1 MKSTVHKY
9 DNIIIGSTLE
19 ALIYSYTTN
28 YPVFFAGSRCP
39 KEFEYFEPAMAIFP
53 FEELT
58 TKTIQTNDFIY
69 EVGNSKLPLWENLI
83 FCLSMAGLVPLADNA
98 SSIRFDSDGTIRLI
112 YNNRSITIEAKQVY
126 LFDGLGVS
134 GLGAE
139 KPVGNYK
146 VYDWLFFNSLY
157 PNPYDILKTE
167 YDVASELWFLEPTNA
182 KRFKDGC
189 IISEFPTEKKMH
201 ENLTEY
207 NIKFILKDLF
217 KKYDIKG
224 KANGV
229 HHIDKVTQ
237 RYKQVQYTQ
246 IHREV
251 SPPIYLFEEID
262 NIKVL
267 DYNLEQLKDWLQPN
281 PKVDKIWKNS
291 IITQQE

>member
-1 MKSTVHKY
+1 MKPTVHKY

-19 ALIYSYTTN
+19 ALIYSYITN

-39 KEFEYFEPAMAIFP
+39 KEFEYFEPALAFHFLKSEI
-53 FEELT
+53 
-58 TKTIQTNDFIY
+58 KTIQTNESTY
-69 EVGNSKLPLWENLI
+69 EVGSSKLPLWENLI

-98 SSIRFDSDGTIRLI
+98 SSIRFDSDGTIRII
-112 YNNRSITIEAKQVY
+112 YNNRSITIEAKQIY

-167 YDVASELWFLEPTNA
+167 YDVVSELWFLEPINA

-189 IISEFPTEKKMH
+189 IVSEFSTEKQMH

>member
-19 ALIYSYTTN
+19 ALIYSYITN

-39 KEFEYFEPAMAIFP
+39 KEFEYFEPAMAFQFLKSEI
-53 FEELT
+53 
-58 TKTIQTNDFIY
+58 KTIQTNESTY
-69 EVGNSKLPLWENLI
+69 EVGNSKLPLWENLL
-83 FCLSMAGLVPLADNA
+83 FCLSMAGLVPLADTAN
-98 SSIRFDSDGTIRLI
+98 SIRFDSDGTIRI
-112 YNNRSITIEAKQVY
+112 IHNNRSITIEAKQVH

-134 GLGAE
+134 GLSGE
-139 KPVGNYK
+139 RPIGNYK

-157 PNPYDILKTE
+157 PNHYDMLKTE
-167 YDVASELWFLEPTNA
+167 YDVVSELWFLEPINNV
-182 KRFKDGC
+182 RFKDGC
-189 IISEFPTEKKMH
+189 IVSEFQTEKQMYD
-201 ENLTEY
+201 NLTEY

-217 KKYDIKG
+217 KKYGIKG

-251 SPPIYLFEEID
+251 SPPIYLFEDVD
-262 NIKVL
+262 NVKSL
-267 DYNLEQLKDWLQPN
+267 DYTVGQLKDWLQPN
-281 PKVDKIWKNS
+281 RKIDEIWKNLL
-291 IITQQE
+291 ITQRE